1 MGWRV
6 PDKPREFLCVTDSYV
21 CMYLMIGKGQ
31 IAQKDHIGA
40 KIDLRAK
47 FMGKYN
53 CLDVFWKLGDLVPML
68 MQEVSGYST

>member
-1 MGWRV
+1 MGV
-6 PDKPREFLCVTDSYV
+6 NTYV

-31 IAQKDHIGA
+31 VAQKDHIGA

-53 CLDVFWKLGDLVPML
+53 CLVVFWKLGDPVPML
-68 MQEVSGYST
+68 LQEVSGSST